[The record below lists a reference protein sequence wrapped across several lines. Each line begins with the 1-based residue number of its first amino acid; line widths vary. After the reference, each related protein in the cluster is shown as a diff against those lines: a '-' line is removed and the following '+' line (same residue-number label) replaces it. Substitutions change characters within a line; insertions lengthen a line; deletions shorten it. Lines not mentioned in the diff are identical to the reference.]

1 MFVVDNTIKSV
12 KQYFFERLSNQFSHR
27 ELRMMFGLL
36 VQKRLGVE
44 SSEVHFLEEQ
54 KLSESDLLYFR
65 SAVKRL
71 QADEPFQYI
80 VNETE
85 FYGISVYTDM
95 RALIPR
101 PETEELVDW
110 VLKDIENSPKK
121 IVDVC
126 TGTGCIAL
134 ALASKLKNTSV
145 FGIDISEEALSL
157 AKENANRLQ
166 FPVEFYNV
174 DILKEKLP
182 FPNESIDIIVSN
194 PPYITE
200 SEKDKMALNVLNYEP
215 HIALFVENEK
225 ALIFYEKIA
234 KQALLKLKNGGSL
247 YFEINESFGKETV
260 DLLMEL
266 GFSSVELKK
275 DLQDK
280 DRMIKAIK

>member
-134 ALASKLKNTSV
+134 ALASKLKNASI
-145 FGIDISEEALSL
+145 FGIDVSEEALSL